1 MNKRKKSYCFPKS
14 KFPAFIF
21 YSYITFCR
29 TEVVEIVK
37 IISLLRTLDKDSDN
51 FLTISELKTGLSA
64 HFTEIVRS
72 VERVVALAGEDKTRV
87 ALADLDRLANKL
99 EGEQEDDGR
108 LFARIV
114 DNVPSNCATGLVDE
128 QGNCRSPWG

>member
-1 MNKRKKSYCFPKS
+1 M
-14 KFPAFIF
+14 
-21 YSYITFCR
+21 
-29 TEVVEIVK
+29 
-37 IISLLRTLDKDSDN
+37 RTLDKDKNN

-64 HFTEIVRS
+64 HFAEIVRS

-99 EGEQEDDGR
+99 EGKQEERVSGEEDDGR